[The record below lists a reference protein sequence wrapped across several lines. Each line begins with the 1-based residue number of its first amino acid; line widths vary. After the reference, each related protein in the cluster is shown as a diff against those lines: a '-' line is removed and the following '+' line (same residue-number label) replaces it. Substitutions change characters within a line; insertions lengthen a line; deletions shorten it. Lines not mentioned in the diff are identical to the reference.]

1 MDVVSNFLKDNIHHK
16 SMQKK
21 NYPDVCC
28 ICCWSEN
35 EKFSGGSHL
44 DSKITQDQD
53 SAVLHACMLN
63 EAGRLGTVWNLN
75 INSKKSKVSQQKK
88 KLIYCWLREYKIK

>member
-63 EAGRLGTVWNLN
+63 EAGRA
-75 INSKKSKVSQQKK
+75 NSAWVRSGISTLILKNPKSASRKKN
-88 KLIYCWLREYKIK
+88 